1 MAKITYIGNGTSHKV
16 KKVYAGIDNVS
27 HKIKKAYIGDETGKS
42 RLFYESSYQWNRYNV
57 LIYYYWEKYQVNTT
71 NKWNQTGNTSVP
83 VFRSSSASYPAIVFE
98 GTQNT
103 SSNLYTANTLPS
115 VNNNGVVSYPTG
127 TYLCTVGSQ
136 LPQQAFDCSKI
147 SRYVYS
153 KSDRGFSIARS
164 RPGSDNV
171 SGINL
176 IPIQVRALGTAA
188 SDHNVDES
196 TVSFSYVDINP
207 SSYDMTIHFINGEV
221 VEEQSKGSLIGT
233 VSSEN
238 SSQFPQNGISG
249 SYYYVYKNSN
259 TTRGSYIDTVE
270 SDNENA
276 YPNNGISGNYW
287 YMKINQ

>member
-1 MAKITYIGNGTSHKV
+1 MYIWGGSASHPIKKLYIGVNGISK
-16 KKVYAGIDNVS
+16 
-27 HKIKKAYIGDETGKS
+27 KIKRGYIGDETGKA
-42 RLFYESSYQWNRYNV
+42 RLFYSSSYRWERYNV
-57 LIYYYWEKYQVNTT
+57 LIYYYWGMYQVNTT
-71 NKWNQTGNTSVP
+71 NKWNQTGNTSIP
-83 VFRSSSASYPAIVFE
+83 VFRTSSASYPAIVFE
-98 GTQNT
+98 GTQNA
-103 SSNLYTANTLPS
+103 SSDLYTANTLPS

-136 LPQQAFDCSKI
+136 FPQQAFDCRKI

-153 KSDRGFSIARS
+153 KSNRGFSIARS

-188 SDHNVDES
+188 HDHSVDEN
-196 TVSFSYVDINP
+196 TVAFSYVDINP

-238 SSQFPQNGISG
+238 ISEFPQNGIFG

-259 TTRGSYIDTVE
+259 TIRGSYIDTVE

-276 YPNNGISGNYW
+276 YPINGRSGDYW
-287 YMKINQ
+287 YVKIT